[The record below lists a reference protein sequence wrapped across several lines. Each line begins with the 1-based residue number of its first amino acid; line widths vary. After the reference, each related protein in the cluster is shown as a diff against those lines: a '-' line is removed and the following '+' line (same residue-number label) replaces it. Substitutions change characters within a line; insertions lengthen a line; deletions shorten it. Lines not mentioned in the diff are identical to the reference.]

1 MQHATAVVAALGD
14 LPRKP
19 VRVLL
24 LGCFDVMH
32 SGHYNALRQ
41 AKMLGDVLVAGVHAG
56 ESILL
61 NKGPPVMT
69 DEERMKAAA
78 ACKWV
83 DEVVGMI
90 PYECNCRL
98 LDRLNC
104 DFCVHGDDLPR
115 NLDGNMYEEVIN
127 ANRCKIIRR
136 TEGVSST
143 NLLGRMVA
151 LSKEHHSPSVL
162 KDASNFL
169 PTSRRL
175 AAFSSERAAARADT
189 RVVYIDGAFDLFHVG
204 HIETL
209 LNARRLGDF
218 LLVGIHD
225 DETVNAHKGANHP
238 IMSLHERVLSV
249 LSCRFVDDVIIG
261 APWKVTNDMITSLNI
276 SVVASGSIQK
286 ELRSIDAASPHDPY
300 AACKSLGIF
309 QIVSESRRLTTETFV
324 TRVLEN
330 LERYSKKSHDRGTKE
345 LEYLALKAF
354 VAEF

>member
-1 MQHATAVVAALGD
+1 VQHAKAVAANPGD

-83 DEVVGMI
+83 DEVVGMV

-98 LDRLNC
+98 LDRLSC

-115 NLDGNMYEEVIN
+115 NLDGNMYEEVIS
-127 ANRCKIIRR
+127 ANRCRIIKR

-143 NLLGRMVA
+143 NLLGRMIA
-151 LSKEHHSPSVL
+151 LSKEHH
-162 KDASNFL
+162 KKQASSFL

-175 AAFSSERAAARADT
+175 AAFTSERAAAQVDARI
-189 RVVYIDGAFDLFHVG
+189 VYIDGAFDLFHVG

-225 DETVNAHKGANHP
+225 DETVNAQKGANHP

-276 SVVASGSIQK
+276 SVVASGSFQK
-286 ELRSIDAASPHDPY
+286 ALRSIDAATPDDPY
-300 AACKSLGIF
+300 AACKNLGMF
-309 QIVSESRRLTTETFV
+309 QIVNESRRLTTETFIA
-324 TRVLEN
+324 RVLEN
-330 LERYSKKSHDRGTKE
+330 LERYSKKSDDRGTKE
-345 LEYLALKAF
+345 LEYLARKTF